1 MVNFTAAQAKAI
13 CEAIEIARGRIGD
26 KFFNLDNETAHV
38 RNEVRRILKTLD
50 LKPSHTELQLMLAF
64 EYPKYFNNR
73 VAKRETNSFEQ
84 SFNEIFKE
92 GATG

>member
-26 KFFNLDNETAHV
+26 KFCNLDDETAHV

-50 LKPSHTELQLMLAF
+50 LKPTYTELQLMLTY
-64 EYPKYFNNR
+64 EYPKYFDSR
-73 VAKRETNSFEQ
+73 VTARAQQRFDD
-84 SFNEIFKE
+84 SFNQVFLG
-92 GATG
+92 GAAG